1 MPEGLR
7 SASFYRESP
16 RGLGGGVAKQR
27 RRGYTG
33 WLKRS
38 WLSSIGFFSRT
49 TFPIKNKWEVWTP
62 IAPKWL
68 GLESW
73 NFIRK
78 LLWPIAISIPIL
90 VLPSGELSKKLRFKV
105 PVDSN
110 GGQKVK
116 WPLFSQTAS
125 ILHFWSG
132 NWLHPFWPENPKED
146 GFRVSPKPTFQFY
159 CGKPEVDKGKIL
171 VGTGRPS
178 GVFHPWKY
186 GKDRIRTG

>member
-1 MPEGLR
+1 M
-7 SASFYRESP
+7 
-16 RGLGGGVAKQR
+16 
-27 RRGYTG
+27 T
-33 WLKRS
+33 
-38 WLSSIGFFSRT
+38 
-49 TFPIKNKWEVWTP
+49 
-62 IAPKWL
+62 

-78 LLWPIAISIPIL
+78 LLWPMAISIPIL

-125 ILHFWSG
+125 ILHFWPG
-132 NWLHPFWPENPKED
+132 NWLHPFWPENPKEG

-186 GKDRIRTG
+186 GKGRIRTGEKLGVQFWGSKCLITPALFSKGKTLEAFKKAFAKVPSQTNRAFNP